1 MLTPITLALSIAA
14 SPGQSDHR
22 LKELADLVALSPD
35 AKRDSKNRRTKT
47 PNTPADLGAF
57 LAQVTSTTQANHAA
71 VAEDVKS
78 VTVPDATTTLG
89 KALQL
94 KAAEANPQGVAA
106 VSTPPASPLAGAAKQ
121 DGNLETLLG
130 SARGPEPSNGEAI
143 VWVLGLVLL
152 GILSFFL
159 AARGKKIPLRA
170 MRVLEQTTVG
180 KGRSLLLVE
189 VAGQNFLL
197 AASEAGIHVLGQPR
211 GGGANLIPASEPR
224 SGLLGSLGKLGG
236 ARPVAEASKVEP
248 AFSGELARCM
258 EDLELRQKLA
268 AATAKRSNDGPH

>member
-1 MLTPITLALSIAA
+1 MLTPITLALTIAA
-14 SPGQSDHR
+14 SPGQSDNR

-35 AKRDSKNRRTKT
+35 TKRETKNRRAKV

-57 LAQVTSTTQANHAA
+57 LAQVSSTTKETKSAA
-71 VAEDVKS
+71 VTDGAKS

-94 KAAEANPQGVAA
+94 KASSSGDAA
-106 VSTPPASPLAGAAKQ
+106 VPASDANAASAKA

-130 SARGPEPSNGEAI
+130 SARAPEASGGEAMM
-143 VWVLGLVLL
+143 WVFGLVIL
-152 GILSFFL
+152 GVVSFFL

-211 GGGANLIPASEPR
+211 GGGGSLVPQSEPR

-248 AFSGELARCM
+248 AFNGELARCM

>member
-1 MLTPITLALSIAA
+1 MLTPITLALSMAA
-14 SPGQSDHR
+14 SPGQSDNR
-22 LKELADLVALSPD
+22 LKELADLVALSPET
-35 AKRDSKNRRTKT
+35 KRETKNRRAKV

-57 LAQVTSTTQANHAA
+57 LAQVSSTTQDGKPSALTKSA
-71 VAEDVKS
+71 KS

-94 KAAEANPQGVAA
+94 KAAESSAGGAVPAEPAA
-106 VSTPPASPLAGAAKQ
+106 LPASGAVKQ
-121 DGNLETLLG
+121 DGSLETLLG
-130 SARGPEPSNGEAI
+130 SARAPEASGGEAMMW
-143 VWVLGLVLL
+143 VFGLLVLGLV
-152 GILSFFL
+152 SFLL

-197 AASEAGIHVLGQPR
+197 AASEAGIHVIGQPR
-211 GGGANLIPASEPR
+211 GGGNLTPQSEPR
-224 SGLLGSLGKLGG
+224 SGLLSSLGKLGG
-236 ARPVAEASKVEP
+236 ARPVAEASQVEP
-248 AFSGELARCM
+248 AFNGELARCM